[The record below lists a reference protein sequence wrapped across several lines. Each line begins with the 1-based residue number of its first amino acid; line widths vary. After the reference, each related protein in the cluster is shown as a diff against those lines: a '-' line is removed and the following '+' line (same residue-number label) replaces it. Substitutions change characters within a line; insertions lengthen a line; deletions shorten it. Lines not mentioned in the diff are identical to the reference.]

1 MVFILGLQVTSE
13 TRRHSFFRA
22 SLAVSSRRLE
32 SGVSGDGMHKKNA
45 KKLEDREIRRIR
57 GIILRGSFFD
67 RKIGETVSRMTRLE
81 VMGQLDEPIEV
92 HLIPDVE
99 KGEVLVDS
107 RGQGSFQR

>member
-1 MVFILGLQVTSE
+1 
-13 TRRHSFFRA
+13 
-22 SLAVSSRRLE
+22 
-32 SGVSGDGMHKKNA
+32 MHRKSV
-45 KKLEDREIRRIR
+45 KKLEERQVRRIR
-57 GIILRGSFFD
+57 GIILNGGFYD

-81 VMGQLDEPIEV
+81 VMQQLHEPIEV